1 MKTLL
6 ITLAL
11 LIWSLINAMAFSS
24 LTVPT
29 DSAMH
34 KLTIEFSN
42 VTNRTG
48 TLYVGLVNDATSF
61 NGASYR
67 KTQIQVPASGTF
79 QVTFDQLPA
88 GQYAVKVFQDLNGN
102 QTLDR
107 SGQMPT
113 EPFGFSNVNMLMA
126 PPSFEE
132 TAFDLNGSRTI
143 VVRLLGQ

>member
-6 ITLAL
+6 LTLVL
-11 LIWSLINAMAFSS
+11 LVWSFINTMAFSP
-24 LTVPT
+24 LITPA
-29 DSAMH
+29 DSATY

-48 TLYVGLVNDATSF
+48 TLYVGLVNNAATF
-61 NGASYR
+61 NGTSYR
-67 KTQIQVPASGTF
+67 KTQIQVPASGNF

-107 SGQMPT
+107 SGLMPT
-113 EPFGFSNVNMLMA
+113 EPFGFSNVDMLMA

-132 TAFDLNGSRTI
+132 TAFDLNGPKTI